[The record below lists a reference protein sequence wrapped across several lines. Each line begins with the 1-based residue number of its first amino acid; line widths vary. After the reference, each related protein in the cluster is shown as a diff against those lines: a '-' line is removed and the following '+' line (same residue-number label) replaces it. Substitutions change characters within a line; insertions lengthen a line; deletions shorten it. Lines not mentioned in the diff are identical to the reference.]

1 MKQLWKDFVAF
12 IMTGNVLMLA
22 VAFVMGGL
30 TKKVI
35 DDFVADI
42 VNPVIGA
49 IVGKPEFSNTLKIG
63 KGVLLYGAFAN
74 TVINLV
80 ITGLVLF
87 LIVKAYESYTVRK
100 KASGEAEP
108 EQPDESIELLRQIH
122 GHVDGARLSDGRPGH
137 AAVLSRSGSGT
148 ARRPTGPV
156 GNH

>member
-1 MKQLWKDFVAF
+1 MYWPPLSPHKEIVVKKYWKEFVAF

-35 DDFVADI
+35 DDFVAFI
-42 VNPVIGA
+42 VNPIIGA

-63 KGVLLYGAFAN
+63 KGVIQYGSFIN

-87 LIVKAYESYTVRK
+87 LIVKVYDSYQNRK
-100 KASGEAEP
+100 RAAGEEVAGE
-108 EQPDESIELLRQIH
+108 EPDEQVMLLREIRDAL
-122 GHVDGARLSDGRPGH
+122 VTRD
-137 AAVLSRSGSGT
+137 
-148 ARRPTGPV
+148 
-156 GNH
+156 

>member
-1 MKQLWKDFVAF
+1 MKKLWKEFVAF

-35 DDFVADI
+35 DDFVGFI
-42 VNPVIGA
+42 INPFIGA

-63 KGVLLYGAFAN
+63 KGVIQYGAFIN

-87 LIVKAYESYTVRK
+87 MIVKAYDTYQSRRRS
-100 KASGEAEP
+100 AGEEDAGE
-108 EQPDESIELLRQIH
+108 EPDEQVMLLRQIRDALVTR
-122 GHVDGARLSDGRPGH
+122 GG
-137 AAVLSRSGSGT
+137 
-148 ARRPTGPV
+148 
-156 GNH
+156 

>member
-1 MKQLWKDFVAF
+1 VQKLWKEFVAF

-35 DDFVADI
+35 DDFVSFI
-42 VNPVIGA
+42 INPIIGA

-63 KGVLLYGAFAN
+63 KGLIQYGAFVN

-87 LIVKAYESYTVRK
+87 LIVKTYDTYQNRK
-100 KASGEAEP
+100 RAAGEEGAGVE
-108 EQPDESIELLRQIH
+108 PDEQVMLLREIR
-122 GHVDGARLSDGRPGH
+122 DAL
-137 AAVLSRSGSGT
+137 VLRG
-148 ARRPTGPV
+148 
-156 GNH
+156 

>member
-1 MKQLWKDFVAF
+1 MQKLWKEFVAF

-35 DDFVADI
+35 DDFVSFI
-42 VNPVIGA
+42 INPIIGA

-63 KGVLLYGAFAN
+63 KGLIQYGAFVN

-87 LIVKAYESYTVRK
+87 LIVKMYDTYQNRK
-100 KASGEAEP
+100 RATGEEGAGTE
-108 EQPDESIELLRQIH
+108 PDEQVMLLREIRDAL
-122 GHVDGARLSDGRPGH
+122 VTR
-137 AAVLSRSGSGT
+137 
-148 ARRPTGPV
+148 
-156 GNH
+156 N